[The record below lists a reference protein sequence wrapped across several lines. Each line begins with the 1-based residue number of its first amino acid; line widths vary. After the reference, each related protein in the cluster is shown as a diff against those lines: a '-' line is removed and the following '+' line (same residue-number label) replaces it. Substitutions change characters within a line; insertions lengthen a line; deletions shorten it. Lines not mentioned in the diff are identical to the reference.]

1 MSLAHPRRILLT
13 TDFTEASSFAVP
25 YAAGLARRYGAVIE
39 VLHVVPRDWDYLA
52 PTIESPVHTSHIEEL
67 EAQAQMRLEA
77 FDIGIGDDVKV
88 SRVCTEATSAA
99 AGVVDYA
106 RENPID
112 LIVMASHGRRLLGQL
127 FLGSVARGVI
137 SAAPCPVLCVKR
149 DEEGLLD
156 PSTGMIQADRILV
169 PTDLSDESLQA
180 VEAAVLLARDHG
192 SAIDLLHVLQVEV
205 PPVFFA
211 SGMTAFQLDAE
222 LRPRV
227 VSRIEAF
234 AEKIDHHDL
243 VVKGHVEHGTPSREI
258 ARFADEIEADLIVL
272 SRRGAHDSPH
282 LLGGTVE
289 RLLHDAHRPILVV

>member
-13 TDFTEASSFAVP
+13 TDFTEASAFAVP
-25 YAAGLARRYGAVIE
+25 YAAGLARRYDAVVE

-52 PTIESPVHTSHIEEL
+52 PTVESPVHSSHLEEL
-67 EAQAQMRLEA
+67 EAQAKLRLDA
-77 FDIGIGDDVKV
+77 VDLGLGDDVTV
-88 SRVCTEATSAA
+88 TRACTEASSVAS
-99 AGVVDYA
+99 GIVDHA

-156 PSTGMIQADRILV
+156 PSTGMIVAKRILV
-169 PTDLSDESLQA
+169 PTDLSDESRGALQA
-180 VEAAVLLARDHG
+180 AVPLARDHG
-192 SAIDLLHVLQVEV
+192 AAIDLLHVLQVEV

-211 SGMTAFQLDAE
+211 SGMTAFQLDSE

-234 AEKIDHHDL
+234 ADQVEHEGIE
-243 VVKGHVEHGTPSREI
+243 VTGHVEHGTPSREI
-258 ARFADEIEADLIVL
+258 ARFAEETAADLIVL
-272 SRRGAHDSPH
+272 SRRGANDSPH